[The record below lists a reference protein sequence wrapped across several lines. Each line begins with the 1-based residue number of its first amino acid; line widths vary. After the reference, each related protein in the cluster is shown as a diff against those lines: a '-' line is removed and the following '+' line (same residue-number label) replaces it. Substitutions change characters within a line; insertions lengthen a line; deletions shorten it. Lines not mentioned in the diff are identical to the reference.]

1 MKDQITLD
9 RINLLHPKLRDEVVK
24 MYDEIVNALTGS
36 AMCRF
41 AYTLRTFA
49 EQDAL
54 YAQGRTKAGVKVTNA
69 KGGQSYHNYGLAIDI
84 VLLVDKDKNG
94 TFETASWD
102 IKTDFDGDGK
112 ADWMEI
118 VNIFKRYGFEWGGD
132 WKFNDA
138 PHFQKTL
145 GKSINELL
153 TLHTNNKVDKNG
165 FVLI

>member
-1 MKDQITLD
+1 MKDEKTLE
-9 RINLLHPKLRDEVVK
+9 RIQLLHPKLRDEALI
-24 MYDEIVNALTGS
+24 MYDEIVAALTGT
-36 AMCRF
+36 AACRF

-49 EQDAL
+49 EQDGL
-54 YAQGRTKAGVKVTNA
+54 FAQGRTKPGAIVTKA

-102 IKTDFDGDGK
+102 LKTDFDGDGK
-112 ADWMEI
+112 SDWQEI
-118 VNIFKRYGFEWGGD
+118 VAIFKRYGYEWGGD

-138 PHFQKTL
+138 PHFQKTF
-145 GKSINELL
+145 GKSIAELQ
-153 TLHTNNKVDKNG
+153 TLHKTGKVDKNG

>member
-1 MKDQITLD
+1 MKDEKTLE
-9 RINLLHPKLRDEVVK
+9 RIQLLHPKLREEALT
-24 MYDEIVNALTGS
+24 MYDEIVAALTGT
-36 AMCRF
+36 AACRF

-49 EQDAL
+49 EQDGL
-54 YAQGRTKAGVKVTNA
+54 FAQGRTKPGAIVTKA

-102 IKTDFDGDGK
+102 LKTDFDGDGK
-112 ADWMEI
+112 SDWQEI
-118 VNIFKRYGFEWGGD
+118 VAIFKRYGYEWGGD

-145 GKSINELL
+145 GKSISELQA
-153 TLHTNNKVDKNG
+153 LHKASKVDKNG

>member
-1 MKDQITLD
+1 
-9 RINLLHPKLRDEVVK
+9 
-24 MYDEIVNALTGS
+24 MYDEIVADLTGT
-36 AMCRF
+36 AACRF

-49 EQDAL
+49 EQDGL
-54 YAQGRTKAGVKVTNA
+54 FAQGRTKPGAIVTKA

-102 IKTDFDGDGK
+102 LKTDFDGDGK
-112 ADWMEI
+112 SDWQE
-118 VNIFKRYGFEWGGD
+118 VVAIFKRYGYEWGGD
-132 WKFNDA
+132 WKFLDA

-145 GKSINELL
+145 GKSIAELQV
-153 TLHTNNKVDKNG
+153 LHNTGKVDKNG